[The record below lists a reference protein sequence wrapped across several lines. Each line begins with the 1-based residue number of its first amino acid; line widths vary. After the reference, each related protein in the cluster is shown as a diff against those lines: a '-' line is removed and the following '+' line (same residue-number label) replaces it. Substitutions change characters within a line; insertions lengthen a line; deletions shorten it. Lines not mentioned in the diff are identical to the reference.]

1 MSVENTIVQ
10 FAAAWNQHDADA
22 LAALWT
28 EDGELDHPWGFH
40 AVGRDAV
47 RKLLAEEHAASM
59 SESVL
64 RIAGVTSRAEE
75 QNVLAEIDGLLEGVR
90 APNGRP
96 YELRHKM
103 SVMFVPAGDTW
114 RIRTMAATSNPR

>member
-1 MSVENTIVQ
+1 MNVEETIAR
-10 FAAAWNQHDADA
+10 FAAAWNAHDADA

-28 EDGELDHPWGFH
+28 DDGELDHPWGFH
-40 AVGRDAV
+40 AKGRDAV
-47 RKLLAEEHAASM
+47 RRLLAEEHAVSM
-59 SESVL
+59 RESVL
-64 RIAGVTSRAEE
+64 HIANVTSRAEE
-75 QNVLAEIDGLLEGVR
+75 KNVLAEIDGVLEGVR

-103 SVMFVPAGDTW
+103 SVMFVPDGDAW

>member
-1 MSVENTIVQ
+1 MQ
-10 FAAAWNQHDADA
+10 FAAAWNQHDVDA
-22 LAALWT
+22 LAQLWT

-47 RKLLAEEHAASM
+47 RKLLAEEHAAAM
-59 SESVL
+59 RESVL
-64 RIAGVTSRAEE
+64 RIAGVTSRAED

-90 APNGRP
+90 APNGHP

-103 SVMFVPAGDTW
+103 SVMFVPSAGAW